1 MMWGY
6 GPGYGPGWMGYGG
19 GFVMLLFM
27 LLILAA
33 IVMLVVALT
42 RRERYANFM
51 GSRTST
57 GLAVLEERYAKG
69 EIQREEYLQKRSDL
83 LSSS

>member
-1 MMWGY
+1 MWGY

-19 GFVMLLFM
+19 GFVMLLFT

-33 IVMLVVALT
+33 IVTLVVTFT
-42 RRERYANFM
+42 RRANIM
-51 GSRTST
+51 DRRTSS
-57 GLAVLEERYAKG
+57 GLAALEERYAKG